1 MIDNVSKYIRH
12 MSRPLSLLQVELIYT
27 SNNIV
32 YERTDLY
39 CDFTL
44 TIDDLIDS
52 TYLGHDMMDEK
63 ERLIHFNWCW
73 DKTCTLMNTEA
84 INFNENNHVYV
95 YFLDLYFET
104 FYNPSATN
112 YKEVKLYWNH
122 LFNYNIKKSRPD
134 VDRFLILY
142 KHFEKSYK
150 NANYLI

>member
-1 MIDNVSKYIRH
+1 MT
-12 MSRPLSLLQVELIYT
+12 RPLSLLQVELIYT

-32 YERTDLY
+32 YERADLY
-39 CDFTL
+39 YDFTL

-73 DKTCTLMNTEA
+73 DKTCVLLNTEV
-84 INFNENNHVYV
+84 INFNENNDVYV

-104 FYNPSATN
+104 FYNPMSTN

-122 LFNYNIKKSRPD
+122 LFNYNVKKSRPD